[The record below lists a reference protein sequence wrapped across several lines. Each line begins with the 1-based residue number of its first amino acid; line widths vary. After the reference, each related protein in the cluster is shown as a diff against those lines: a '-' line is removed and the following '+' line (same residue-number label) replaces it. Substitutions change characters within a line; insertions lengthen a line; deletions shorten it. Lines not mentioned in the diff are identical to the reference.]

1 MNTDVITSASNARL
15 KYIRKLSNNRD
26 TRRADNVYLVE
37 GIRLLLDAPI
47 DDIHSIYISDE
58 LYDKINHSSN
68 DNNDYVS
75 KLLQLI
81 DECDSLGIDIT
92 IVSADIMN
100 RLSSTVSPQGI
111 MAIIR
116 RKRYD
121 KYDLYNTYL
130 LLEDIQDPGNLG
142 TLFRS
147 AEASGIEMVI
157 MNRGCVDIYNPKTI
171 RATMGTIYRMPYI
184 LCQDDDEWID
194 IISNLLDIGVRI
206 YGGCPDN
213 STYYADADMTDRCAI
228 VIGNEGNGISSKT
241 LRLIDKVN
249 IPMEGEIE
257 SLNAS
262 VAGSILMYE
271 INRQRRM

>member
-194 IISNLLDIGVRI
+194 IISNLLDTGVKI

-213 STYYADADMTDRCAI
+213 STHYADVDMTDRCAI

-271 INRQRRM
+271 INRQRRT